1 MIDVGGG
8 STELILGTGRDVEF
22 SVSMQAGV
30 VRQSERHLHGDPPSC
45 PELDALGAEV
55 AAH

>member
-8 STELILGTGRDVEF
+8 STELIVGAATAVEF

-30 VRQSERHLHGDPPSC
+30 VRQSERHLSSTRR
-45 PELDALGAEV
+45 A
-55 AAH
+55 